1 MYINYLTLPLVTA
14 AAALA
19 LGAWYLFS
27 APAAGDSQARRRS
40 FAWAF
45 GACGLI
51 LLITGLHVV
60 LTWPIPGGYN
70 ILFGEPLVYFGTLLV
85 IGAPALSL
93 GERLGP
99 LLLLGALGGFTNLVL
114 ALAIVR
120 HGMTQNPALAA
131 AMYGASG
138 LGLLI
143 APAMDRSALA
153 RRAAGA
159 LLAASAALFAL
170 FGYVAYVKHTGLDA
184 FGKWVPLEMR
194 SWR

>member
-1 MYINYLTLPLVTA
+1 MYINYLTLALATA
-14 AAALA
+14 ASALT
-19 LGAWYLFS
+19 LGAVYLLG
-27 APAAGDSQARRRS
+27 APAAGDAQGRRRG

-45 GACGLI
+45 GAAGLL
-51 LLITGLHVV
+51 LLITGLHLV

-70 ILFGEPLVYFGTLLV
+70 IVFGEPLAYFGTLLV
-85 IGAPALSL
+85 IGAPALWL

-99 LLLLGALGGFTNLVL
+99 LLLLGAAGGVINLVL
-114 ALAIVR
+114 AWALLR

-131 AMYGASG
+131 AMYAASG

-159 LLAASAALFAL
+159 LFAASAALFAL
-170 FGYVAYVKHTGLDA
+170 FGLAAYLKHPA
-184 FGKWVPLEMR
+184 VESFGKWVPIEMR